1 MQLRLIVESGRT
13 DTTSVC
19 LRRFPAMVGRRSDC
33 NLRISSRLVSR
44 RHCLL
49 EERDGVLTVTDLKSA
64 NGTFVN
70 GQPVTEQRVLRDGDL
85 LEIGPLTLRI
95 ECAAA
100 VFAAAEETPIFLA
113 VDDGDE
119 GS

>member
-19 LRRFPAMVGRRSDC
+19 LRRFPATVGRRSDC

-44 RHCLL
+44 RHCLI
-49 EERDGVLTVTDLKSA
+49 EERDGVLTVADLGSA

-70 GQPVTEQRVLRDGDL
+70 GQVVTERRPLRDGDL
-85 LEIGPLTLRI
+85 LEIGPLTLRV
-95 ECAAA
+95 EYAAA
-100 VFAAAEETPIFLA
+100 VLAAAEDVPQFLA
-113 VDDGDE
+113 VEDTDP
-119 GS
+119 